1 MNPWMLQ
8 ALADARCREMR
19 HDGARHRDRVP
30 GCAPVPAPA
39 LAPVRA
45 RAGRR
50 LPQMRTQVGY
60 ALVEAGLRLLAT
72 AGPAQRG

>member
-8 ALADARCREMR
+8 AMADSRCREIR
-19 HDGARHRDRVP
+19 HDAQRGAGSRHD
-30 GCAPVPAPA
+30 A
-39 LAPVRA
+39 RA
-45 RAGRR
+45 RRLASPMAPTGHR
-50 LPQMRTQVGY
+50 LPRMRRQVGY